1 MTLSPPLSLYV
12 HIPWCIRK
20 CPYCDFN
27 SHKKKLDFDE
37 ETYTK
42 ALLLDLEQAHKI
54 AEQKELVSIFFGGGT
69 PSLFTAKSIE
79 KIITRTTELF
89 STEGIEITLE
99 ANPGTFEQEK
109 FSAYRNA
116 GINRLSI
123 GVQSFNTDFLLSLGR
138 IHNGEQAL
146 KAIETARRA
155 GFENINLDLM
165 FGLPQQSVAQ
175 AVEDVSIACQQ
186 AISHISHYQLTIEPN
201 TYFHKHTPSLPEED
215 SLWAMQTQCQQQ
227 LSRENYHQYEVSA
240 YSKVGKQSQHN
251 LNYWLFGDYIGI
263 GAGAHSKLTNTQSQ
277 TIMRQWKTRKPVA
290 YMENSIHHSAVS
302 GENFLSKKDIAFEFL
317 LNVLRLKRGCKTDSL
332 KQYAGIEIKQLQHT
346 CKNIDAE
353 LLTINNEIICTT
365 DKGFLFLNEILERLL

>member
-27 SHKKKLDFDE
+27 SHEKKLDFDE

-54 AEQKELVSIFFGGGT
+54 AEQKKLVSIFFGGGT
-69 PSLFTAKSIE
+69 PSLFTAKSIAR
-79 KIITRTTELF
+79 IITRASELF
-89 STEGIEITLE
+89 STDGIEITLE

-109 FSAYRNA
+109 FSAYRDA
-116 GINRLSI
+116 GVNRLSI
-123 GVQSFNTDFLLSLGR
+123 GIQSFNTDFLLSLGR
-138 IHNGEQAL
+138 IHNGEQAI

-165 FGLPQQSVAQ
+165 SGLPRQSIEQ
-175 AVEDVSIACQQ
+175 AIEDVNIACQQ
-186 AISHISHYQLTIEPN
+186 NINHISHYQLTIEPN

-215 SLWAMQTQCQQQ
+215 LLWAMQTECQQQ
-227 LSRENYHQYEVSA
+227 LSRENYQQYEVSA
-240 YSKVGKQSQHN
+240 YSKVGKQSRHN

-263 GAGAHSKLTNTQSQ
+263 GAGAHSKLTNTQTQ
-277 TIMRQWKTRKPVA
+277 TIIRQWKTRKPA
-290 YMENSIHHSAVS
+290 TYMENSINSNCIS
-302 GENFLSKKDIAFEFL
+302 GENIPGSDDIAFEFL
-317 LNVLRLKRGCKTDSL
+317 LNVLRLKQGCKTDIL
-332 KQYAGIEIKQLQHT
+332 NQNTGLDIKQLQHT
-346 CKNIDAE
+346 CKDISSE
-353 LLTINNEIICTT
+353 LLVINNEKICTT